1 MPYVWNLARNN
12 DDGCKDHERD
22 NRSIVQCAIKS
33 ASFFSVTRLF
43 RAGGISCKHIARRHK
58 VCDHGTVRAE
68 KEDGVEGD
76 EARREDTGD
85 DRLPGHTDIRAVRG
99 EEEVEGRN
107 EGGRESTASN
117 VFFLQNTSKDDCE
130 WSYADAS
137 KLVGR
142 KWCISDEC

>member
-1 MPYVWNLARNN
+1 M
-12 DDGCKDHERD
+12 
-22 NRSIVQCAIKS
+22 QCAIKC
-33 ASFFSVTRLF
+33 ADFFSVTRLV
-43 RAGGISCKHIARRHK
+43 RAGGVSCKHIARRHK
-58 VCDHGTVRAE
+58 ICNHGTVRAE

-85 DRLPGHTDIRAVRG
+85 DRLPSHTNVGAVRG
-99 EEEVEGRN
+99 KEEVEGRN
-107 EGGRESTASN
+107 EGGGEGTAGD

-130 WSYADAS
+130 WGYADAG